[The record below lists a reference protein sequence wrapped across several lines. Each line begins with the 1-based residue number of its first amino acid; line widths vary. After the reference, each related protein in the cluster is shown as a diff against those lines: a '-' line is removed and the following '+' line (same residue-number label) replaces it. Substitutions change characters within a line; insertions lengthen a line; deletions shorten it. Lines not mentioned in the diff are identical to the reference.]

1 MTPTSLP
8 RVYPD
13 LAMHIAMHLHGLEI
27 VPDPLAPQDGDMG
40 VFING
45 WVDQPDKAVMVTS
58 PWEQA
63 DRDSD
68 TVPEVRFMV
77 AHRTVDQPAL
87 WDLQREVFHALHRPG
102 ERFTLTAGVDLLI
115 CERVVSD
122 PPVPDL
128 NTRWVAVDT
137 YRCRPY
143 RNNH

>member
-1 MTPTSLP
+1 MTPTHLP
-8 RVYPD
+8 REYND
-13 LAMHIAMHLHGLEI
+13 LALHLARYLHAQGI
-27 VPDPLAPQDGDMG
+27 VPDPLAGQDGHNIG

-45 WVDQPDKAVMVTS
+45 WEDQPDTAVSITT
-58 PWEQA
+58 WEPTG
-63 DRDSD
+63 RDSD
-68 TVPEVRFMV
+68 TLPEQRFMV
-77 AHRTVDQPAL
+77 AHRAVDQPAL
-87 WDLQREVFHALHRPG
+87 WDLQRATFHALHRPG
-102 ERFTLTAGVDLLI
+102 ERFTLTATVDLLI